1 MNMNSSTTFLSPEV
15 VAKRKRVK
23 RSSTKKADVALA
35 TGTGRRSSTK
45 EIRSGKRCTGGLG
58 PDDAADRGGHL
69 NQYCHHQHHRY
80 FIDTLDAVKSYL
92 GGSRSKCFDSSG
104 GLVPFDCNWYDMFL
118 TKRLGLE
125 KTSGSSELVNV
136 EYTEYPIEFFAS
148 LAQSENSSCSI
159 DVTEKFEKVLLS
171 LPENLSKLSAANL
184 LILLSFFSF
193 FPDTVDMLKS
203 KNILQ
208 NLVGSIL
215 AMLTEKKDCARL
227 TVAIA
232 ILGHVVEHHS
242 SMSGILSESNISQLL
257 KLCTTRALYPTAEPN
272 NLGSAKHMLRSE
284 FEIAASRLVSSH
296 VFSCPLCLPSWVNSH
311 SLRYINLFILFF
323 VI

>member
-23 RSSTKKADVALA
+23 RSSTKKADVAPA

-69 NQYCHHQHHRY
+69 HQYCHHQHHRY

-92 GGSRSKCFDSSG
+92 EGSRSKCFDSSG
-104 GLVPFDCNWYDMFL
+104 GLIPFDCNWYDMFL
-118 TKRLGLE
+118 TRRLGLE
-125 KTSGSSELVNV
+125 KISGSSELVNV
-136 EYTEYPIEFFAS
+136 ENTEYPIEFFAS
-148 LAQSENSSCSI
+148 LAQSETSSCSI
-159 DVTEKFEKVLLS
+159 YVTEKFEKVLLS
-171 LPENLSKLSAANL
+171 LPEDLSKLSAANL

-203 KNILQ
+203 KNMLQ

-232 ILGHVVEHHS
+232 ILSHVVEHHS

-257 KLCTTRALYPTAEPN
+257 KLCTTRALYPTAEPSN
-272 NLGSAKHMLRSE
+272 SGSAKQMLRSE
-284 FEIAASRLVSSH
+284 FEIAASRLVNCR
-296 VFSCPLCLPSWVNSH
+296 VFSCPLCLPP
-311 SLRYINLFILFF
+311 
-323 VI
+323 